1 MLLTI
6 GIAHMSLIVA
16 AWIITQF
23 GSHCHQLRLCKRCV
37 QVPYLDAILGTTV
50 NVTTVDG
57 PVDLKIPAGTQPGT
71 TLLLAKRGAPSP
83 VSRSQERGNH
93 HVKVKV
99 TIPKKVSKDE
109 RELLEKLK
117 GIHKDGKIH
126 IGPFSL

>member
-1 MLLTI
+1 M
-6 GIAHMSLIVA
+6 
-16 AWIITQF
+16 
-23 GSHCHQLRLCKRCV
+23 QLCV